1 MEKNK
6 NKELTPAEK
15 KQFIEMYEQQQQDK
29 RLLSKLRDNF
39 RLANTE
45 YSKVHR
51 RMRKLDAVDNGDLW
65 KTLAAKYPKY
75 QILPDTNHVSYIKNN
90 ILASIYTVGK
100 CANIIPTSEEDTDLC
115 VQLNNM
121 LSYIWGRYNVPM
133 YQMRAGERAALLNL
147 GVTQVGWDNNIIE
160 SSSPLRKGKLC
171 LKNIDPLKYMR
182 DPYAD
187 SLDNASFV
195 ITWERYHETVLLSH
209 PLYGDKFKAILHQQE
224 MSDTELGSTVT
235 PITDKATGANT
246 SKPHYYTVFIHF
258 IRTPENKIAEIHT
271 LDNKYI
277 LYKNDEIQPN
287 MFPFAELYCNL
298 PNQNLVGTSEPA
310 KIFANSL
317 AYNLMNSILLTA
329 EYKNQ
334 RPPKFISSSSGLN
347 ISAFTKHGN
356 DADRTFIVQGD
367 ASKAVHYH
375 QFPTPNATILNDMA
389 LLSSDIKNTSGID
402 DRYTGRDTGSVLTTG
417 GIENMLAQVTMVDTT
432 RIALYEDYSA
442 RLTELI
448 LHNFISN
455 SAKRKYFFKRQDTG
469 EFVDV
474 EVNFPQIPDD
484 AVFDYEIAISSYLPK
499 NKAQIKQMADTLMEK
514 QMQYGSTGMD
524 VDLITPQEWLQFQD
538 FPMAEKMMER
548 MGVQRSLNWQQ
559 ASAQIIEQYT
569 RLVENG
575 IDPSQAIEMTADT
588 MAAQQSADGGDGV
601 QQAYDNQT
609 TLGNIQ
615 TQGTMGGNVYE
626 DPNYTGLTN
635 F

>member
-1 MEKNK
+1 
-6 NKELTPAEK
+6 
-15 KQFIEMYEQQQQDK
+15 
-29 RLLSKLRDNF
+29 
-39 RLANTE
+39 
-45 YSKVHR
+45 
-51 RMRKLDAVDNGDLW
+51 
-65 KTLAAKYPKY
+65 
-75 QILPDTNHVSYIKNN
+75 
-90 ILASIYTVGK
+90 
-100 CANIIPTSEEDTDLC
+100 
-115 VQLNNM
+115 
-121 LSYIWGRYNVPM
+121 
-133 YQMRAGERAALLNL
+133 
-147 GVTQVGWDNNIIE
+147 
-160 SSSPLRKGKLC
+160 
-171 LKNIDPLKYMR
+171 
-182 DPYAD
+182 
-187 SLDNASFV
+187 
-195 ITWERYHETVLLSH
+195 
-209 PLYGDKFKAILHQQE
+209 
-224 MSDTELGSTVT
+224 
-235 PITDKATGANT
+235 
-246 SKPHYYTVFIHF
+246 
-258 IRTPENKIAEIHT
+258 
-271 LDNKYI
+271 
-277 LYKNDEIQPN
+277 
-287 MFPFAELYCNL
+287 
-298 PNQNLVGTSEPA
+298 
-310 KIFANSL
+310 
-317 AYNLMNSILLTA
+317 
-329 EYKNQ
+329 
-334 RPPKFISSSSGLN
+334 
-347 ISAFTKHGN
+347 
-356 DADRTFIVQGD
+356 
-367 ASKAVHYH
+367 
-375 QFPTPNATILNDMA
+375 
-389 LLSSDIKNTSGID
+389 
-402 DRYTGRDTGSVLTTG
+402 
-417 GIENMLAQVTMVDTT
+417 MVDTT